1 MLGLDLDT
9 EIMTICLPARTIDE
23 VKEIV
28 KDWSAGRRTATVRE
42 VLMLAGKLHDEAHG
56 LGPGWYFERWLLQ
69 PSKLHVNGQ
78 YKGEGGAWRGGK
90 KRVEARRVLDLTEMF
105 MRDMEWWRWCLK
117 EGLSG
122 RG

>member
-9 EIMTICLPARTIDE
+9 EIMTICLPTKTINE

-28 KDWSAGRRTATVRE
+28 KDWSAGRRTATVHE
-42 VLMLAGKLHDEAHG
+42 VLMLAGKLHDEAHVI
-56 LGPGWYFERWLLQ
+56 GPGWYFERQLLQ
-69 PSKLHVNGQ
+69 PSKLQVNGQ

-90 KRVEARRVLDLTEMF
+90 NRVEARRALDLTEKF

-117 EGLSG
+117 EALSG